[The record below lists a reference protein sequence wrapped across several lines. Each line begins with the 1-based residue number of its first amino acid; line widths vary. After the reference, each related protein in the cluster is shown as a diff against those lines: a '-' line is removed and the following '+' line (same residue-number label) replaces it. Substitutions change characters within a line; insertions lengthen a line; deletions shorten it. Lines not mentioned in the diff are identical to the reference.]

1 MGRILRLFQSLS
13 GIKKHR
19 IFRYGSPVQSPIRA
33 LSSHLIG
40 SFPHLKPADVQSRAL
55 GTKVVGFLTGLPP
68 DFPTVC
74 HSLCRL
80 PLPRWGGKR
89 QVDFTD
95 SEVADVQMT
104 APCSR
109 SVLEISNHMG
119 LQQSVPTLGPL
130 LPNSSV
136 SPSTHRVP
144 GKNLTF
150 YQKCCTPSSWVGAP
164 AKSPLDHSEHTS
176 LLHPAL
182 HLQATLTRPFLS
194 TLLSQ
199 AALARVSPLDFSRSV
214 SVL

>member
-1 MGRILRLFQSLS
+1 M
-13 GIKKHR
+13 
-19 IFRYGSPVQSPIRA
+19 
-33 LSSHLIG
+33 
-40 SFPHLKPADVQSRAL
+40 PAPAPS
-55 GTKVVGFLTGLPP
+55 
-68 DFPTVC
+68 
-74 HSLCRL
+74 
-80 PLPRWGGKR
+80 RWGGKR

-109 SVLEISNHMG
+109 SILEISNHMG
-119 LQQSVPTLGPL
+119 LQQSVPTLGSLL
-130 LPNSSV
+130 LPNSSL

-144 GKNLTF
+144 GRNPTF
-150 YQKCCTPSSWVGAP
+150 YQKCCTPSSWVGTP

-182 HLQATLTRPFLS
+182 HLQATLTQPFLS

-214 SVL
+214 SVLRSILGQSGLARPLGCLWEVIAAAEP